1 MISTTER
8 IESKESCRI
17 GATASYNSILNKI
30 VDLVSSGHI
39 EKAKESLAKALSNSY
54 NDGCIEALQVLEITP
69 PQYRL
74 LKLLVEGKQAR
85 KHGSKV
91 LIDDEVVS
99 TVSCINILAG
109 KGLAIQNNEF
119 YYWEPTFL
127 GRVYIKNYPL

>member
-17 GATASYNSILNKI
+17 GATAGYNSILNKI
-30 VDLVSSGHI
+30 VDLISCGKM
-39 EKAKESLAKALSNSY
+39 EKAKESLIEALGNSY
-54 NDGCIEALQVLEITP
+54 NDGCIEALRVLEITP

-85 KHGSKV
+85 KQGSKV
-91 LIDDEVVS
+91 IIDGEVIS
-99 TVSCINILAG
+99 TVSCINILAS
-109 KGLAIQNNEF
+109 KGLATQNEEF

-127 GRVYIKNYPL
+127 GKIYIKHYP